1 MLLRLPAAAAGMLAL
16 FFAAPL
22 VRAGSL
28 QRLKWDQL
36 STIVGKTVSVVMPD
50 AAIIS
55 GTATAVEA
63 DALLVRVA
71 KTTNVKTC
79 PRGSAC
85 RVPRATLRGMEMRT
99 KTSRYRIIGTTAGL
113 VAGLAGGAVAV
124 LAIGGSAKNNNKA
137 AAAGAGI
144 VGVFFA
150 SGYLV
155 GNAYDRRSTTIEII
169 PD

>member
-113 VAGLAGGAVAV
+113 VAGLAGAGAV